1 MRWQPW
7 SGEWYLDC
15 GVLLLALAL
24 DLALREPPARL
35 HPVVWIG
42 NAIAALDR
50 WLPQS
55 SNRKALASGSF
66 MALCLP
72 LIVGG
77 LAWLV
82 IVGLQEI
89 GPLAYLLGGA
99 ILLKTTFA
107 VKGLAQAANATST
120 AMESEQLDDA
130 RDSLQSLVSRDARAL
145 APALVAA
152 AAVESVAE
160 NTTDSYIGPWL
171 AFAIL
176 GLPGAFA
183 YRAVNTLDSMVGY
196 RGRYE
201 YFGKASA
208 KIDDLVNLVP
218 ARISAFLILLA
229 GFAMG
234 LSVKRGWSVMVNAR
248 RITASPNAGWTIGAM
263 SGLLGVTL
271 EKPDQYRIGDG
282 NRKPEASHIGL
293 SVRVAYVVA
302 VFGALLGLS
311 ILYLRGVLFG

>member
-1 MRWQPW
+1 M
-7 SGEWYLDC
+7 
-15 GVLLLALAL
+15 
-24 DLALREPPARL
+24 
-35 HPVVWIG
+35 
-42 NAIAALDR
+42 
-50 WLPQS
+50 
-55 SNRKALASGSF
+55 ASGSF
-66 MALCLP
+66 MALLLP

-77 LAWLV
+77 LAWLAML
-82 IVGLQEI
+82 GLKEI
-89 GPLAYLLGGA
+89 GSLAYLIGGA

-107 VKGLAQAANATST
+107 MKGLAQAANNTSE
-120 AMESEQLDDA
+120 AMESEHLNDA
-130 RDSLQSLVSRDARAL
+130 RDSLRSLVSRDAQAL
-145 APALVAA
+145 ASPLVAA

-171 AFAIL
+171 AFAVL
-176 GLPGAFA
+176 GLPGAFI

-229 GFAMG
+229 ECVMG
-234 LSVKRGWSVMVNAR
+234 LSVKSGLSVMAKAR
-248 RITASPNAGWTIGAM
+248 RLTASPNAGWTIGAM

-282 NRKPEASHIGL
+282 NREPEASDIGR

-302 VFGALLGLS
+302 VLGAFLGLG